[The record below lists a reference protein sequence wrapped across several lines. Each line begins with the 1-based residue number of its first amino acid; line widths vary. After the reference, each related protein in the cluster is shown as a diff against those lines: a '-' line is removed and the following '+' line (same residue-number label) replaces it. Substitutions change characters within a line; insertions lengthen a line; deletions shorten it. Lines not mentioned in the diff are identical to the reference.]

1 MTKLFITLCIYE
13 TLTIYINSSKK
24 FLNLKCLG
32 SALMFDNQ
40 AMYEISAW
48 MWLQPELP
56 FVW

>member
-1 MTKLFITLCIYE
+1 M
-13 TLTIYINSSKK
+13 TIYINSSKK